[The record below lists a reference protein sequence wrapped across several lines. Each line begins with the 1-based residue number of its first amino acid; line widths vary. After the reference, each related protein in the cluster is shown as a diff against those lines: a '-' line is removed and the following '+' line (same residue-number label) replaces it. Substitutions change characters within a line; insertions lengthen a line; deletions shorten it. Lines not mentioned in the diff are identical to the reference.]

1 MIQKSVHFPDHYYDL
16 HPNASFNFELN
27 RMYGWVDEQQMLAE
41 LREAAPAIRN
51 FDQWRRTF
59 VRLSDAALANGRTLA
74 GAYYLRLAQFYM
86 FADDPAMKPAR
97 LRFIDLVLGAY
108 GMSREDRILIP
119 FGKGALPAYRFT
131 PPSPKGTI
139 VLFGGY
145 DSYIEEWMP
154 MFVFLRDG
162 GQDVVVFEGPGQ
174 GGALEEYGLT
184 FTPSWDEPTAAVLDH
199 FGLTDVT
206 LIGVSFGGCLV
217 VRAAAF
223 EPRVRRVVALDAC
236 SDLLACMLRQI
247 APPGPRLAAFQLL
260 MRAPVLLD
268 AVVQRVMKSNTTVE
282 WGIKQGLHTCGVT
295 SPHALFEAMRGY
307 ITADVS
313 ARITQD
319 VLLLCGAEDI
329 YIPRTQIVD
338 QLRML
343 ANATS
348 VTAHVFTRADQA
360 QQHCQIGNEGLALNY
375 ILDWIA
381 AAIARR

>member
-1 MIQKSVHFPDHYYDL
+1 VIQESVHFPDHYYDL

-27 RMYGWVDEQQMLAE
+27 RMYGWVHEQQMLAE

-59 VRLSDAALANGRTLA
+59 VRLSDTALANARTLA

-119 FGKGALPAYRFT
+119 FGEGALPAYRFT

-184 FTPSWDEPTAAVLDH
+184 FTPSWDKPTAAVLDH
-199 FGLTDVT
+199 FSLTDRR
-206 LIGVSFGGCLV
+206 LV
-217 VRAAAF
+217 RRMPRRACSGVRAEGSARRRVRCLFRSSRLHAAPNRAARPATRRLSAPDARAGATRRSRAASD
-223 EPRVRRVVALDAC
+223 EKQYDGRMGHKAGPAHVWRDVAPRVL
-236 SDLLACMLRQI
+236 
-247 APPGPRLAAFQLL
+247 
-260 MRAPVLLD
+260 
-268 AVVQRVMKSNTTVE
+268 
-282 WGIKQGLHTCGVT
+282 
-295 SPHALFEAMRGY
+295 
-307 ITADVS
+307 
-313 ARITQD
+313 
-319 VLLLCGAEDI
+319 
-329 YIPRTQIVD
+329 
-338 QLRML
+338 
-343 ANATS
+343 
-348 VTAHVFTRADQA
+348 
-360 QQHCQIGNEGLALNY
+360 
-375 ILDWIA
+375 
-381 AAIARR
+381 